1 MDFKYHDV
9 TIRSANLV
17 VKRFE
22 QIVNQHYHDHSF
34 DLGQMA
40 AAMDMSER
48 QLQRKLRSLAGRT
61 PSEYVRTYRL
71 SKSLEYLLAGSSI
84 HDAAKA
90 VGFSSQAY
98 FASCFKA
105 EYGRTPSQ
113 YQQRNMLLF
122 SLLFLPVGHRSRR
135 QLSGNRKEQSGYLT
149 T

>member
-9 TIRSANLV
+9 TIRSANLL

-22 QIVNQHYHDHSF
+22 QVVNQNYHDHSF

-48 QLQRKLRSLAGRT
+48 QLQRKLRLLAGRT
-61 PSEYVRTYRL
+61 PSEFVRTYRL

-84 HDAAKA
+84 HDTAKA

-113 YQQRNMLLF
+113 YQQRHMPLF
-122 SLLFLPVGHRSRR
+122 
-135 QLSGNRKEQSGYLT
+135 
-149 T
+149 